1 MMKILPKMIR
11 PMSNVVFVMCRKTE
25 VELTSVMLQKGSLE
39 EKNSVRGRK
48 KNSLCPCPLED
59 SEGTEEVFI
68 PRSSIAGF
76 LPFLPLFF
84 SVVVDS

>member
-11 PMSNVVFVMCRKTE
+11 PISNVVFVMCRKTE

-39 EKNSVRGRK
+39 KKFCERE